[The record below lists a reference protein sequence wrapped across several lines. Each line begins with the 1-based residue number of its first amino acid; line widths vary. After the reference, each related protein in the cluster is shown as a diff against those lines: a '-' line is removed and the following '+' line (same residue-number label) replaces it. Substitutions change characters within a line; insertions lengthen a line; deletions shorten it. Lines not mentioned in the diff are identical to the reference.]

1 MNFRDMTRDDI
12 SYYNSIRKRDDG
24 LDWVLKNLAITAGV
38 IVTAMFVW
46 LLG

>member
-1 MNFRDMTRDDI
+1 MNFRDMTREDI

-24 LDWVLKNLAITAGV
+24 LDWVLENLAITAVV
-38 IVTAMFVW
+38 IVIAMFVW